1 MEVSFEVNQIKKT
14 LTTHTMDRGLSE
26 KKETIQNLFWT
37 YFLSTYKE
45 AGTGAREGEG

>member
-26 KKETIQNLFWT
+26 KRDHTKPFLDLFPKYLQRSRYWCQR
-37 YFLSTYKE
+37 
-45 AGTGAREGEG
+45 G

>member
-1 MEVSFEVNQIKKT
+1 MEVSFELNQIKKT

-26 KKETIQNLFWT
+26 KRDHTKPFS
-37 YFLSTYKE
+37 LSTYKE